1 MPGVG
6 RGPPGPAGRA
16 DAGRGAPGRGAPGR
30 GAPGRGPPEPAAG
43 RGPPA
48 PAAAGRSVFSSR
60 RPGRGIPWDGAN
72 GLLPGRGAPVPRS
85 FSPRPRGRGMPCE
98 GANGLLPGRAAGRG
112 APGRGALLRVPVS
125 AEAAGFSASGALGAG
140 RAPGLAPDVG
150 AAAGFCAAG
159 AGASGAEAGAAG
171 AGAAGAGAAEAA
183 GAGAAGAGAAGADA
197 AGVGAA
203 GAGAAGAADGRG
215 PGVPADAAGLES
227 DFDSDAGKAPRSFLT
242 TGASIVDEAERTNSP
257 SSCSF
262 ATASFEVM
270 PSSLASSCTRT
281 LATFLLSRS
290 APSQVRT
297 VYFLRASTAV
307 AAKPITEHKVLIA
320 GYSSGFHQIADPLP
334 GWTVSSPL
342 PVGACSR
349 ALNQASASAVSIGPL
364 KARLNARR
372 RSAAAKHAVPRCT
385 QAPRP
390 DMRRFSSTRTAVLPS
405 VFTATSRIS
414 TAWSSVFLH
423 PMHVLCG
430 TCAAAPEAAG
440 DKKKADGDPALSIL
454 TRFSPCAAS
463 TRRPACLGG
472 LRVGNDVDA
481 PARQL
486 GCQAGVLP
494 FLADCQRKLV
504 VGNHNLR

>member
-60 RPGRGIPWDGAN
+60 RPGRGMPCEGANGLLPGRGAPEPRSFSPRPRGRGMPWDGAN
-72 GLLPGRGAPVPRS
+72 GLLPGRGAP
-85 FSPRPRGRGMPCE
+85 
-98 GANGLLPGRAAGRG
+98 GRG
-112 APGRGALLRVPVS
+112 APLRAPPS
-125 AEAAGFSASGALGAG
+125 AGFSASGAFGPG
-140 RAPGLAPDVG
+140 RAPGLTAEDG
-150 AAAGFCAAG
+150 DAAGLSAAGAFWAAGAAG
-159 AGASGAEAGAAG
+159 AGVAGFSAAGAAG
-171 AGAAGAGAAEAA
+171 AGAAGAGAAAAAA
-183 GAGAAGAGAAGADA
+183 GAGVGAD
-197 AGVGAA
+197 
-203 GAGAAGAADGRG
+203 GAGAAGAAAGRG
-215 PGVPADAAGLES
+215 PGVPACAAGLES
-227 DFDSDAGKAPRSFLT
+227 ACAAGLESACAAGLESDAGKAPRSFLT

-307 AAKPITEHKVLIA
+307 TAKPIAEHNKALIA
-320 GYSSGFHQIADPLP
+320 GYSSGFHQISDPLS

-342 PVGACSR
+342 PVGADSR
-349 ALNQASASAVSIGPL
+349 ALNQASASAVSTWPR

-372 RSAAAKHAVPRCT
+372 RSAAAKHADPRCT

-390 DMRRFSSTRTAVLPS
+390 DMRRCSSTWTAILPS
-405 VFTATSRIS
+405 MSTPTSRIR

-430 TCAAAPEAAG
+430 T
-440 DKKKADGDPALSIL
+440 
-454 TRFSPCAAS
+454 
-463 TRRPACLGG
+463 
-472 LRVGNDVDA
+472 
-481 PARQL
+481 
-486 GCQAGVLP
+486 
-494 FLADCQRKLV
+494 
-504 VGNHNLR
+504 